1 MRDPYLYEDVDI
13 LKNKLD
19 IKEQDLLDAAEADYV
34 TYRLKDL
41 AMNPIPGKYNTEH
54 FLEMHRYIFQD
65 LFDWAGMSR
74 TILIYKEEDVLG
86 GQSVE
91 YSDPFDIVRD
101 LHQVLSDMR
110 KKDWAS
116 MNRKMLAEEF
126 CDTLAKLWKI
136 HPFRDGKVTLRYQ
149 QNVA

>member
-41 AMNPIPGKYNTEH
+41 AMNPIPRKYNTEH

-65 LFDWAGMSR
+65 LFDWAGMPR
-74 TILIYKEEDVLG
+74 TILIYKEEDVL
-86 GQSVE
+86 V
-91 YSDPFDIVRD
+91 
-101 LHQVLSDMR
+101 
-110 KKDWAS
+110 
-116 MNRKMLAEEF
+116 
-126 CDTLAKLWKI
+126 
-136 HPFRDGKVTLRYQ
+136 
-149 QNVA
+149 